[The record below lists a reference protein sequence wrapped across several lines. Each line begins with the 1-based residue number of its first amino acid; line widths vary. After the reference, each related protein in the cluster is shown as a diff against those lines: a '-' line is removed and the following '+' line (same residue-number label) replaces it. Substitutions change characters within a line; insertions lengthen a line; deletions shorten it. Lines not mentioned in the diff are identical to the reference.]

1 MNFIKVLFLS
11 ALMVVSTHTVSFAGE
26 NDPEMIVPRNHKEQ
40 RARKNLDFS
49 MKDLNLREDQVAM
62 IRDIHKEF
70 KMRADMLRMQM
81 KDLKREYD
89 DRVMALLDEEQR
101 IEYVNMKKRAER
113 KHGGRRLPSL
123 M

>member
-1 MNFIKVLFLS
+1 
-11 ALMVVSTHTVSFAGE
+11 
-26 NDPEMIVPRNHKEQ
+26 
-40 RARKNLDFS
+40 